1 MGAQGL
7 FRERSVLLGL
17 PSPLCLLPG
26 HNCCWCSLQLWPSTT
41 TPRTR
46 RMSCPSWKEPS
57 STSSRRMMTAGSKA
71 SATASRDSSQET
83 MLSPSCT
90 MLTKK
95 RRLNP
100 MQRCRGQIRCTDS
113 RSCSELLFE
122 SAMVISFLFRG
133 KVSLRRAALE
143 LKKKKMIF

>member
-1 MGAQGL
+1 MGTQGL

-17 PSPLCLLPG
+17 TSLCLLPS
-26 HNCCWCSLQLWPSTT
+26 HNCRWRPLQLWPSTT

-46 RMSCPSWKEPS
+46 RTSCPSWKEPS
-57 STSSRRMMTAGSKA
+57 STSSRRMMTAGSRA

-95 RRLNP
+95 TRLNP

-113 RSCSELLFE
+113 RSWSELLFE

-133 KVSLRRAALE
+133 RVSLRRAALE
-143 LKKKKMIF
+143 FKKKNKK

>member
-7 FRERSVLLGL
+7 FRERSALLGL
-17 PSPLCLLPG
+17 TFPLCLLPS
-26 HNCCWCSLQLWPSTT
+26 HNCRWCPLQLWPSTT

-46 RMSCPSWKEPS
+46 RTSCPSWKEPS

-83 MLSPSCT
+83 TLSQSCT

-95 RRLNP
+95 KRRINP
-100 MQRCRGQIRCTDS
+100 TQRCRGQIRCTDS
-113 RSCSELLFE
+113 RGCSELLFE

-133 KVSLRRAALE
+133 RVSLPRAALE
-143 LKKKKMIF
+143 EKY